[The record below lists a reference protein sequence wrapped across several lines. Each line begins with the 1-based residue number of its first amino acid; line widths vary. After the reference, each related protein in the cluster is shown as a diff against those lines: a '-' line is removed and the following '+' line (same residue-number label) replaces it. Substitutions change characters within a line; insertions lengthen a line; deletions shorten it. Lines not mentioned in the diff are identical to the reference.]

1 MTTELSSPSA
11 SSPSSSS
18 HHEWKSLLQPT
29 LLGLP
34 LLVSYDSS
42 WACSRLRYQIFLNS
56 LRLFAPGCEQ
66 LSKAEKA
73 LTGGAANFVAQFL
86 LSAQL
91 EVRLVDQ
98 HGTSAPS
105 PLPQQPPADP
115 AGTACVC
122 ACVCCNLA
130 CVHEQSIVIPLP
142 LVNVSHFFSLD
153 RPDEQR
159 GDSSGEAD

>member
-1 MTTELSSPSA
+1 MTTELSP
-11 SSPSSSS
+11 PSSS
-18 HHEWKSLLQPT
+18 HEWKSLLQPT

-66 LSKAEKA
+66 LSRAEKA

-105 PLPQQPPADP
+105 PLPRQPSAD
-115 AGTACVC
+115 ATGTARVCVFVVILR
-122 ACVCCNLA
+122 ACMNNL
-130 CVHEQSIVIPLP
+130 L
-142 LVNVSHFFSLD
+142 
-153 RPDEQR
+153 
-159 GDSSGEAD
+159 